1 MQSRVDKGQA
11 TRSYQFLT
19 MPGLVFCAGI
29 PSKATFNRM
38 FPRAFEGQVG
48 QRLAIWGAML
58 GLVLALYAGMEFI
71 QNQRINDISRDIERA
86 AAAAA
91 AHARADAAFGRLA
104 VLAPRMAD
112 RNVVAA
118 DAAVVHE
125 SLVREADLTR
135 EEGARKLV
143 LESKALLDQLVGG
156 GLDETAHATVVSSL
170 GDKRAAMGVA
180 LAGMIDGLH
189 ARHQSILTT
198 DRKNKILIALLAIFI
213 IGEILFFEYRWLV
226 KPMVRM
232 GAELRRGDAS
242 ARSLAADAFRRDEIG
257 AFARAL
263 HNHLGLVSRQQQVA
277 NDEREM
283 LSGRLAR
290 QEELKRESVAF
301 QNRIAEVVRRLE
313 DHAGRMTSA
322 SQNLVT
328 IASDADRDAKTC
340 AESTT
345 RVSGRVDVIASSIGD
360 IAGTL
365 TSAAHEAG
373 RTSEVVAAA
382 RELVRAASEDAVALT
397 ESARTIGQVIALIQ
411 EVAAQTN
418 LLALNAT
425 IEAAR
430 AGEMG
435 RGFAVV
441 AAEVKQ
447 LATRTSR
454 ATEDIRGGLQG
465 INASSVRIAERVA
478 RLVDSIEE
486 VDLVASSIVS
496 SMRKQEANSHTIT
509 SNTATTA
516 EGVREFAETL
526 QRVAG
531 LVGDAKEAAQLV
543 TKVSADLGQQ
553 AADLRTAVD
562 RFVTTTQR
570 IAA

>member
-1 MQSRVDKGQA
+1 
-11 TRSYQFLT
+11 
-19 MPGLVFCAGI
+19 
-29 PSKATFNRM
+29 M

-58 GLVLALYAGMEFI
+58 GFLLALYAGMELI
-71 QNQRINDISRDIERA
+71 QNQRINDISSDIERA
-86 AAAAA
+86 AAATA

-104 VLAPRMAD
+104 VLAPRITD
-112 RNVVAA
+112 RNIVTA

-125 SLVREADLTR
+125 SLLREAELTG
-135 EEGARKLV
+135 EEGAQKV
-143 LESKALLDQLVGG
+143 ALEAKALLDQLAGG
-156 GLDETAHATVVSSL
+156 NLTEGAHAVTVNLL

-189 ARHQSILTT
+189 TRHQSILAA
-198 DRKNKILIALLAIFI
+198 DRKNKILIALLAIFVI
-213 IGEILFFEYRWLV
+213 AEILFFEYRWLV

-232 GAELRRGDAS
+232 GLALRRGDIS
-242 ARSLAADAFRRDEIG
+242 ARSLSSDSFRRDEIG

-263 HNHLGLVSRQQQVA
+263 HNHLGLVGRQQQAA
-277 NDEREM
+277 NDEREL
-283 LSGRLAR
+283 LSSRLAR

-301 QNRIAEVVRRLE
+301 QNRIAEVVRHLE

-322 SQNLVT
+322 SQDLVA
-328 IASDADRDAKTC
+328 IASDADRDAKSS
-340 AESTT
+340 AESTA

-365 TSAAHEAG
+365 TSAAQEAG

-382 RELVRAASEDAVALT
+382 RELVRAASEDAVTLT

-454 ATEDIRGGLQG
+454 ATDDIRGGLQG
-465 INASSVRIAERVA
+465 INAASVRIAERVA
-478 RLVDSIEE
+478 RLVESIEE
-486 VDLVASSIVS
+486 VDLVASSIAS

-516 EGVREFAETL
+516 EDVRAFADTL

-531 LVGDAKEAAQLV
+531 MVGDAKQAAQLV

-553 AADLRTAVD
+553 AADLRSAVE

>member
-1 MQSRVDKGQA
+1 
-11 TRSYQFLT
+11 
-19 MPGLVFCAGI
+19 
-29 PSKATFNRM
+29 M

-58 GLVLALYAGMEFI
+58 GFLLALYAGMELI
-71 QNQRINDISRDIERA
+71 QAERINQIARDIGRA
-86 AAAAA
+86 AAATA

-104 VLAPRMAD
+104 VLSPRAED

-118 DAAVVHE
+118 DATIVHE
-125 SLVREADLTR
+125 SLLREAELTG
-135 EEGARKLV
+135 EEGARRLANDAKF
-143 LESKALLDQLVGG
+143 LLDQLVGAK
-156 GLDETAHATVVSSL
+156 LSETSHATTVNLL

-180 LAGMIDGLH
+180 LASMIDGLH
-189 ARHQSILTT
+189 ARHADILAI
-198 DRKNKILIALLAIFI
+198 DRKNKLLIALLAIFI
-213 IGEILFFEYRWLV
+213 VAEILFFEYRWLV
-226 KPMVRM
+226 RPMVRM
-232 GAELRRGDAS
+232 GVVLRRGDTS
-242 ARSLAADAFRRDEIG
+242 ARSLAIDAFRRDEIG

-263 HNHLGLVSRQQQVA
+263 HNHFSLVSKQQQAA
-277 NDEREM
+277 NDEREL
-283 LSGRLAR
+283 LSSRLAR

-301 QNRIAEVVRRLE
+301 QGRIAEVVRHLE
-313 DHAGRMTSA
+313 DHAGRMSSA

-328 IASDADRDAKTC
+328 IASDADRDAKSS
-340 AESTT
+340 AESTA

-360 IAGTL
+360 IAETL
-365 TSAAHEAG
+365 TSAAEEAG
-373 RTSEVVAAA
+373 RTSEVVASA
-382 RELVRAASEDAVALT
+382 RELVRAASDDANTLT
-397 ESARTIGQVIALIQ
+397 AAARTIEQVIALIQ

-465 INASSVRIAERVA
+465 ITSASVRIAERVS
-478 RLVDSIEE
+478 RLVESIEE
-486 VDLVASSIVS
+486 VDAVASSIAA

-509 SNTATTA
+509 SNTANTA
-516 EGVREFAETL
+516 EDVRKFAETL
-526 QRVAG
+526 QRVAN
-531 LVGDAKEAAQLV
+531 LVGDAKQAAQLV
-543 TKVSADLGQQ
+543 TKVSADLDQQ
-553 AADLRTAVD
+553 AADLRVAVE
-562 RFVTTTQR
+562 RFVATTQR